1 MVYFHVGSTT
11 VGSWKGCEKIQLERP
26 PFFSPLVGLWGGC
39 WSLSRLN
46 SGTGRVQ
53 PWTSS
58 SQCPVWAYR
67 TLFKGTLAVLWR
79 CPGTSHAT
87 STVSNV
93 CPQPGLEPRT
103 LRFSAPRDWA
113 TAAPTDLHISWF
125 WKATCQG
132 EIASDHLSCGTPMH
146 SVHEVGVVFNLIS
159 FQTWSRGGTE
169 GWLRAWLKLDCLYP
183 LL

>member
-1 MVYFHVGSTT
+1 MWKDTVRKTT
-11 VGSWKGCEKIQLERP
+11 I
-26 PFFSPLVGLWGGC
+26 FFPLVGLWGGC

-53 PWTSS
+53 PWTSR
-58 SQCPVWAYR
+58 QLIPVSC
-67 TLFKGTLAVLWR
+67 LSISWR

-87 STVSNV
+87 STVSNI

-169 GWLRAWLKLDCLYP
+169 GWLRGWLKLDCLYP